1 MPGTMLP
8 TTGPGVLGA
17 AVFVI
22 TAAFAVLAVANLL
35 PRPRRNRK
43 ASKEDGR

>member
-22 TAAFAVLAVANLL
+22 TVTFAVLAVSSLL
-35 PRPRRNRK
+35 PRPRRMR
-43 ASKEDGR
+43 GRRR